1 MDYIIV
7 MYNALAD
14 IGVTHM
20 YEYLLQAQ
28 VIVIIYS
35 LSLISDDAI

>member
-7 MYNALAD
+7 MYNALAN
-14 IGVTHM
+14 IGVKHM
-20 YEYLLQAQ
+20 CLLQAQ